1 MRIGRDTVVALD
13 LELADLWGN
22 PLQPQERIR
31 YLHGHDEI
39 LPALE
44 RSIAWTKKKHAE
56 QFFPIESITH
66 AHALASLERFREV
79 LMESSGPDD
88 FRGRKNVVL
97 YFYPKDRTPGCTMQA
112 IEFSDHERDFEK
124 FDSVVLGVSCD
135 DCITHA
141 EFRDENGLSIRLL
154 ADPDGDVCRAYGVWR
169 EPTEARRSCIVRST
183 FIIDKRG
190 KVQHALYGVTPKGHA
205 AEILGLLKTL

>member
-1 MRIGRDTVVALD
+1 MLQAGQAAPSFSLPDADMETVAL
-13 LELADLWGN
+13 A
-22 PLQPQERIR
+22 
-31 YLHGHDEI
+31 
-39 LPALE
+39 
-44 RSIAWTKKKHAE
+44 
-56 QFFPIESITH
+56 
-66 AHALASLERFREV
+66 
-79 LMESSGPDD
+79 D

-112 IEFSDHERDFEK
+112 IEFSDHEQDFDR

-141 EFRDENGLSIRLL
+141 EFRDENGISLTLL

-169 EPTEARRSCIVRST
+169 QPEENGQRRSCIVRST

-190 KVQHALYGVTPKGHA
+190 KVRHALYGVNPKGHA
-205 AEILGLLKTL
+205 SEVLGLVKQLS